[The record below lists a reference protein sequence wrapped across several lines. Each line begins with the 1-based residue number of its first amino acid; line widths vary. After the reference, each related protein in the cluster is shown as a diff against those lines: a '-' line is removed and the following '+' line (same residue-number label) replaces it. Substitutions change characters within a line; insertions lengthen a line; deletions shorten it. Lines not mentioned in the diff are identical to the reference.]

1 MNVRILRNGLE
12 GIMKRT
18 IAIVV
23 LCVGLGLVSSS
34 WAADNLKEDAEI
46 IIDKARLVMEEV
58 KNAPDSG
65 PVYDLVRQSAGVAII
80 PDMFKGGFIVG
91 GSYGKGVVLARKDGK
106 WSGPSFVYIGAG
118 SVGLQIGAQLTDL
131 ILVVIGQTTMDSFLR
146 SNFKLGA
153 DAAVAAGPLGAQA
166 TAATDLYLKGGIYS
180 YSRAKGLFAGVS
192 LEGAGLGTEFDLNR
206 AYYQTTSNPKEI
218 LYSPV
223 ETPESAKK
231 LFEALNRLLK
241 E

>member
-1 MNVRILRNGLE
+1 
-12 GIMKRT
+12 MKKT
-18 IAIVV
+18 IVIIV

-34 WAADNLKEDAEI
+34 QAFADNLKEDAEI
-46 IIDKARLVMEEV
+46 IVNKARIVIEEV

-65 PVYDLVRQSAGVAII
+65 PAYDLIRQSAGVAII

-91 GSYGKGVVLARKDGK
+91 GSYGKGVVVARKDGK

-118 SVGLQIGAQLTDL
+118 SVGFQIGAQLTDL
-131 ILVVIGQTTMDSFLR
+131 ILVVIGQNTMESFLR

-153 DAAVAAGPLGAQA
+153 DAAIAVGPLGAQA
-166 TAATDLYLKGGIYS
+166 TAATEILLKGGIYS

-206 AYYQTTSNPKEI
+206 AYYQTTSNPKDI
-218 LYSPV
+218 LYGQV
-223 ETPESAKK
+223 ETPESGNK
-231 LFEALNRLLK
+231 LFQALSAFIK

>member
-1 MNVRILRNGLE
+1 
-12 GIMKRT
+12 MKKT
-18 IAIVV
+18 IAITV
-23 LCVGLGLVSSS
+23 LCVALGLISSPR
-34 WAADNLKEDAEI
+34 AFADNLKEDAEVI
-46 IIDKARLVMEEV
+46 VNKARLVIEEV

-65 PVYDLVRQSAGVAII
+65 AAYDLIRQSAGVAII

-91 GSYGKGVVLARKDGK
+91 GSYGKGVVVARKDGK

-118 SVGLQIGAQLTDL
+118 SVGFQIGVQITDL
-131 ILVVIGQTTMDSFLR
+131 ILVVIGQNTMDSFLR

-153 DAAVAAGPLGAQA
+153 DAAVAAGPVGAQA
-166 TAATDLYLKGGIYS
+166 TAATDLFLKGGIYS

-218 LYSPV
+218 LYGQV
-223 ETPESAKK
+223 ETPESGKK
-231 LFEALNRLLK
+231 LFEALNLFIK
-241 E
+241 Q